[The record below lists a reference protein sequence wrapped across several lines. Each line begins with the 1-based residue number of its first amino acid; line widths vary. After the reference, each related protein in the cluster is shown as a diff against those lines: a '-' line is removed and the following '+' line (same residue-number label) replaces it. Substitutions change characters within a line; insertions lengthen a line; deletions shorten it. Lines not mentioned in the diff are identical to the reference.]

1 MAIKESSEIVEQ
13 NLDETAAADTL
24 KPGAGSATG
33 DIGKTELMASAVA
46 TMGGMSKEE
55 INKFAEVLAT
65 YGKNKAPGAEDKST
79 ANKAT
84 IATKASAATKGAMK
98 EDVEDLLSGDE
109 LSEEFR
115 EKASTLFE
123 AAVNARVGIEVS
135 RIEEEFEE
143 AVTEVANRLEEE
155 MTSKLDA
162 YLDYVSEQW
171 LEENKIAIEA
181 SLKLEATDRFV
192 EGLKGLFA
200 EHYIEIPEEKAD
212 VVEELQAQV
221 ADLEEKL
228 NGAINESIELKQVIN
243 EAEKELV
250 IEEAS
255 EGLAA
260 TQSVKLRTLVEDFD
274 ASDIEA
280 FRKKVD
286 LVKENYFSDK
296 KVTSTNIVTEE
307 VVADDE
313 KSLVEETVTS
323 ANPEMN
329 KYVSAISK
337 SLKK

>member
-24 KPGAGSATG
+24 KPGAGSSAG
-33 DIGKTELMASAVA
+33 DIGKTELMASVVSA
-46 TMGGMSKEE
+46 MGGMSKQE
-55 INKFAEVLAT
+55 INKFQEVLSQ
-65 YGKNKAPGAEDKST
+65 YGKNKLPGGGVPDTSA
-79 ANKAT
+79 ANKAS
-84 IATKASAATKGAMK
+84 IAAKGAMK
-98 EDVEDLLSGDE
+98 EDVEDLLSGDD

-123 AAVNARVGIEVS
+123 AAVNARVGIEQA
-135 RIEEEFEE
+135 RLEEEFETALE
-143 AVTEVANRLEEE
+143 QAQTELEES
-155 MTSKLDA
+155 MTAKLDA

-181 SLKLEATDRFV
+181 SLKLEATDQFI

-212 VVEELQAQV
+212 VVEALQAQV
-221 ADLEEKL
+221 EELQGKL
-228 NGAINESIELKQVIN
+228 NGAINESIELKNVIN

-250 IEEAS
+250 IEEVS

-260 TQSVKLRTLVEDFD
+260 TQSVKLRTLVEDLDF
-274 ASDIEA
+274 SDLQS
-280 FRKKVD
+280 FRKKVE

-296 KVTSTNIVTEE
+296 KVTSTNIITEE
-307 VVADDE
+307 VVAEDE
-313 KSLVEETVTS
+313 KSLVEETVTNT
-323 ANPEMN
+323 NPEMN

>member
-24 KPGAGSATG
+24 KPGAGSAGG
-33 DIGKTELMASAVA
+33 DIGKTELMASVVSA
-46 TMGGMSKEE
+46 MGGMSKEE
-55 INKFAEVLAT
+55 INKFQAVLAQ
-65 YGKNKAPGAEDKST
+65 YGKNKTPGGAPDKSA
-79 ANKAT
+79 ANKAS
-84 IATKASAATKGAMK
+84 IAAKGAMK
-98 EDVEDLLSGDE
+98 EDVEELLSGDE

-123 AAVNARVGIEVS
+123 AAVNARVGLEVS

-143 AVTEVANRLEEE
+143 AVAEVADRLEEE

-181 SLKLEATDRFV
+181 SLKLQATDKLV

-200 EHYIEIPEEKAD
+200 EHCIELPEETTD
-212 VVEELQAQV
+212 IVEQLQAQV
-221 ADLEEKL
+221 AELEGKL

-250 IEEAS
+250 IEEVS

-274 ASDIEA
+274 ASDIDA
-280 FRKKVD
+280 FRAKVE

-296 KVTSTNIVTEE
+296 KVTSTNIITEE
-307 VVADDE
+307 VVAEDE
-313 KSLVEETVTS
+313 SSLVEETVTNT
-323 ANPEMN
+323 NPEMN